1 MLEKLGKKDIRAI
14 KLGVTCVVGIILFLI
29 GNNLYDRWTEA
40 KAATTLLNNKLESID
55 VDKAKRAGIVSIVPK
70 FEMPKEEE
78 EQKYLFMDKLTEQFK
93 KAGIKNQP
101 LEVVSTTSS
110 KTAGYKLL
118 KMKCSATCKLTQV
131 LDLLANMKDNPYL
144 VGVEELRIRKDKKK
158 PQDVSLDITVS
169 TLVK

>member
-1 MLEKLGKKDIRAI
+1 MLKKLGPKDIRAI
-14 KLGVTCVVGIILFLI
+14 KLGIICVVGIILFLI
-29 GNNLYDRWTEA
+29 GDKIYNRWAEA
-40 KAATTLLNNKLESID
+40 KATTKLLNSKLEQID
-55 VDKAKRAGIVSIVPK
+55 VEKAKRSGLMSIVPK

-78 EQKYLFMDKLTEQFK
+78 EQKFLFVDKLTEQFK

-101 LEVVSTTSS
+101 LEVVSTGKS
-110 KTAGYKLL
+110 KAAGYQLL
-118 KMKCSATCKLTQV
+118 RLRCSAKCRLTQV

-158 PQDVSLDITVS
+158 PQEVDMDITVS